1 MSVKTLSASLDSE
14 LVRRTREVAD
24 RERRSQS
31 AVVSSAL
38 DLYTSLSPVAHQVLE
53 EVSQQQDMGEVAD
66 QIERAL
72 LRIQWKRMAE
82 QVDPALT
89 ERLAGL
95 SDEELMDLVN
105 ETVDEVR
112 RSRAGRR

>member
-1 MSVKTLSASLDSE
+1 MSVKTLSASLDGD

-53 EVSQQQDMGEVAD
+53 EVSQQLEMDEVAD

-72 LRIQWKRMAE
+72 LRVQRNRMAA

-89 ERLAGL
+89 QRLAGL
-95 SDEELMDLVN
+95 SDDDLMELAN
-105 ETVDEVR
+105 EAVDEVR